1 MTLKV
6 AIPDTSLTDC
16 SDLRQKTVKAG
27 SLARALAVFRV
38 ESVYIYDT
46 GLLEPGK
53 KRDTDLLRKILRY
66 MDTPQYLRKR
76 SFPKTQSLKFAGL
89 LPPLRTRSHPLET
102 TIGDLQEGTI
112 RWGLQVRPGKID
124 LGLNKLVN
132 YSKTVSER
140 DPTLFR
146 FTKTKPQIVLET
158 IEREDVSEYWGFEVE
173 RVTNL
178 AEFLEASDD
187 STRIGFSRN
196 APYYNQLENDLKSTI
211 AGTQSVLAVFGGPG
225 HGILEFFKEE
235 REDVKSNIDFWVN
248 TIPDQGTATV
258 RLEEALF
265 TSLGLL
271 NSSVGKIITKPG
283 FHG

>member
-1 MTLKV
+1 MTLRV

-38 ESVYIYDT
+38 ESVYIFDT

-53 KRDTDLLRKILRY
+53 KRDTDLLRRILKY

-76 SFPKTQSLKFAGL
+76 SFPKTQALKFAGI
-89 LPPLRTRSHPLET
+89 LPPLRTRSHPLEVAT
-102 TIGDLQEGTI
+102 SDLQEGAI

-124 LGLNKLVN
+124 LGLGKLIN

-146 FTKTKPQIVLET
+146 VIKTKPQIVLET
-158 IEREDVSEYWGFEVE
+158 IEREDVSDYWGFEVE

-178 AEFLEASDD
+178 ADFLEESDD
-187 STRIGFSRN
+187 STRIGFSRK
-196 APYYNQLENDLKSTI
+196 APSYHQLENDLKSTI

-225 HGILEFFKEE
+225 HGILEFFEKE
-235 REDVKSNIDFWVN
+235 RERVKSNIDFWVN

-271 NSSVGKIITKPG
+271 NSSVGTMITKPG
-283 FHG
+283 FYG

>member
-1 MTLKV
+1 
-6 AIPDTSLTDC
+6 
-16 SDLRQKTVKAG
+16 
-27 SLARALAVFRV
+27 
-38 ESVYIYDT
+38 VYIFDT

-66 MDTPQYLRKR
+66 MDTPQYLRKM

-102 TIGDLQEGTI
+102 TVGDLQEDTI

-124 LGLNKLVN
+124 LGLSKLVN

-146 FTKTKPQIVLET
+146 VIKTKPQIELET
-158 IEREDVSEYWGFEVE
+158 IEREDVSDYWGFEVE

-178 AEFLEASDD
+178 AEFLEESDD
-187 STRIGFSRN
+187 STRIGFSRK
-196 APYYNQLENDLKSTI
+196 APSYHLIENDLKSTV
-211 AGTQSVLAVFGGPG
+211 ASTQSVLAVFGGPG
-225 HGILEFFKEE
+225 HGILEFFKKE

-271 NSSVGKIITKPG
+271 NASVGKMITKPG
-283 FHG
+283 FHE

>member
-27 SLARALAVFRV
+27 SLARALAVFRI

-102 TIGDLQEGTI
+102 SIGDLQEGTI

-146 FTKTKPQIVLET
+146 FTKTKPQIVLDT

-178 AEFLEASDD
+178 AEFLEESDD

-211 AGTQSVLAVFGGPG
+211 ASTQSVIAVFGGPG

-248 TIPDQGTATV
+248 TIPHQGTATV

-283 FHG
+283 FHE

>member
-1 MTLKV
+1 MTLNV

-53 KRDTDLLRKILRY
+53 KRDTDLLRKILKY
-66 MDTPQYLRKR
+66 MDTPQYLRKI
-76 SFPKTQSLKFAGL
+76 SFPKTQSLKYAGI
-89 LPPLRTRSHPLET
+89 LPPLRTRSHPLE
-102 TIGDLQEGTI
+102 IAVDDIQEGAV

-124 LGLNKLVN
+124 LGLGKLVG
-132 YSKTVSER
+132 YPKTVSER

-146 FTKTKPQIVLET
+146 VIKTTPQILLEP

-178 AEFLEASDD
+178 AKFLEDSDD
-187 STRIGFSRN
+187 STRIGFSRK
-196 APYYNQLENDLKSTI
+196 APSFHQLENDLKSTI
-211 AGTQSVLAVFGGPG
+211 AGTQSVLAIFGGPG
-225 HGILEFFKEE
+225 HGILEFFKKE
-235 REDVKSNIDFWVN
+235 REVVKSNIDFWVN
-248 TIPDQGTATV
+248 TIPDQGTETV
-258 RLEEALF
+258 RLDEALF
-265 TSLGLL
+265 ISLGLL
-271 NSSVGKIITKPG
+271 NSSVGSMIAKPG
-283 FHG
+283 YHE

>member
-1 MTLKV
+1 MTLRV

-16 SDLRQKTVKAG
+16 SDLREKTVKSG
-27 SLARALAVFRV
+27 SIARALAVFRV
-38 ESVYIYDT
+38 EVVYIFDT

-53 KRDTDLLRKILRY
+53 KRDTDLLRKILRF

-89 LPPLRTRSHPLET
+89 LPPLRTKSHPLET
-102 TIGDLQEGTI
+102 ALDDLQEGAI

-124 LGLNKLVN
+124 LGLSKLVN

-146 FTKTKPQIVLET
+146 VIKAKPQIVLET
-158 IEREDVSEYWGFEVE
+158 IEREDISDYWGFEVE

-178 AEFLEASDD
+178 AEFLEESDD
-187 STRIGFSRN
+187 STRIGFSRK
-196 APYYNQLENDLKSTI
+196 APSYHQLENDLKSTI

-225 HGILEFFKEE
+225 HGILEFFKKD

-271 NSSVGKIITKPG
+271 NNSVGMLITKPG
-283 FHG
+283 FHE